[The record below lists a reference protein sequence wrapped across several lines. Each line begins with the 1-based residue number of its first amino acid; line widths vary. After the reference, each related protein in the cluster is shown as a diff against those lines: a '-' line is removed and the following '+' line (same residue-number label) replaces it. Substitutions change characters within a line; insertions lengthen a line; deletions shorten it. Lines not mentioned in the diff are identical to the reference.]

1 MTGEKL
7 LQVRVLESELAT
19 LKALQ
24 AETGWTRAQI
34 IRALMNLLGDP
45 GTLERLP
52 ELIEHL
58 PERPADTAARERTAA
73 AIAARARRG

>member
-1 MTGEKL
+1 MNGEKL

-34 IRALMNLLGDP
+34 IRALLSLLDDP
-45 GTLERLP
+45 GTMERLP
-52 ELIEHL
+52 ALIEHL
-58 PERPADTAARERTAA
+58 PERPADAAARERTTA
-73 AIAARARRG
+73 AIAARARRS